1 MNLPEPASSNRTS
14 ESLLSALD
22 SILIGTLAL
31 MASNSRYTVRDRGG
45 NWEHDE
51 DDYVD
56 DPSYVMDAEEA
67 DHNFEIEDVEQGGN
81 GHEGEGSD
89 EYHEG
94 EEEEGSEDPLERVI
108 TLDELREWTGA
119 GRFYSHSSKV

>member
-45 NWEHDE
+45 HSGHDS
-51 DDYVD
+51 DDYED

-67 DHNFEIEDVEQGGN
+67 DYNFEMEDVEQGGN
-81 GHEGEGSD
+81 GHQGEESD
-89 EYHEG
+89 EYC
-94 EEEEGSEDPLERVI
+94 EEEGSEGQPASAI
-108 TLDELREWTGA
+108 TLDERG
-119 GRFYSHSSKV
+119 GRTDASRFCSHSSKV